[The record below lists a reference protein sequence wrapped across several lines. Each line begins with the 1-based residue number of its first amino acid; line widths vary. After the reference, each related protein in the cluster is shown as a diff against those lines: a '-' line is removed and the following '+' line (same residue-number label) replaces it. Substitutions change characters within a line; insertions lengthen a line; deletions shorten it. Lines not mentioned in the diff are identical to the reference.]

1 MTVARLKRLL
11 SRYPDDWK
19 VVLDT
24 SRDYEEYSE
33 ASDITP
39 CELGHGICGNSVT
52 QVSSI
57 TPETNAILLT

>member
-1 MTVARLKRLL
+1 MTVAQLKRLL

-33 ASDITP
+33 ASDIIP
-39 CELGHGICGNSVT
+39 CEFGPGICGNSVT

-57 TPETNAILLT
+57 TPKTNAILLT

>member
-1 MTVARLKRLL
+1 MTILELKSLL

-39 CELGHGICGNSVT
+39 CELGYGICGNSVT
-52 QVSSI
+52 QVSYI
-57 TPETNAILLT
+57 TPKTNAILLT

>member
-1 MTVARLKRLL
+1 MTVADLKRLL
-11 SRYPDDWK
+11 SRFPDDWK

-39 CELGHGICGNSVT
+39 CEFGHGICGNIVT
-52 QVSSI
+52 QVSSV

>member
-1 MTVARLKRLL
+1 MTVSELKTLL
-11 SRYPDDWK
+11 SRFPDDWK

-24 SRDYEEYSE
+24 STDYEEYSE

-39 CELGHGICGNSVT
+39 CELDFGMCGNIVT

>member
-1 MTVARLKRLL
+1 MTVDELKRLL
-11 SRYPDDWK
+11 SRFPDDWK

-33 ASDITP
+33 ASDFTP
-39 CELGHGICGNSVT
+39 CELGYGICGNSVT

-57 TPETNAILLT
+57 TSKTNAILLT

>member
-1 MTVARLKRLL
+1 MTVVELKRLL
-11 SRYPDDWK
+11 SRFPDDWK
-19 VVLDT
+19 VVIDT
-24 SRDYEEYSE
+24 STDYVDYSE
-33 ASDITP
+33 VSHATL

>member
-1 MTVARLKRLL
+1 MTVSELESLL
-11 SRYPDDWK
+11 SRFPDDWK

-39 CELGHGICGNSVT
+39 CKLGHGICGNSVT

>member
-1 MTVARLKRLL
+1 MTIAELKRLL

-39 CELGHGICGNSVT
+39 CELGYGICGNSVT
-52 QVSSI
+52 QVSSL